1 MKNNIPSWFEGNVY
15 DYGKTIIDP
24 RTNKELEINNI
35 EASIY
40 DMANGHLLQLKEIK
54 KDTELSKMY
63 LEAVKNATGI
73 TDTKKIISS
82 MKKDFDL
89 AVKWFKE
96 NNLEIHE
103 ILIEEYSS
111 YLILN
116 NTSEAEIN
124 IQWNENDSN
133 KEEVDESVN
142 WNTNYGENDP
152 EIKKLEEELYKKFID
167 YEHRNYFT
175 WILNQDSKIPNS
187 ITEKEYQD
195 KINQLKKQW
204 ITNAKSELD
213 QKSTINMIL
222 NILLVVFFA
231 FAFTDLLSIS
241 ILSLIAAISLGFY
254 AKSKNY
260 L

>member
-15 DYGKTIIDP
+15 DYGKTIINP
-24 RTNKELEINNI
+24 RTNKELKINNI

-63 LEAVKNATGI
+63 LEAIKNATGI
-73 TDTKKIISS
+73 TDTEKIISS

-142 WNTNYGENDP
+142 WNTNYGEKDP
-152 EIKKLEEELYKKFID
+152 EIKKLEEELYDKFIE
-167 YEHRNYFT
+167 YEHRDYFI
-175 WILNQDSKIPNS
+175 WILNQDSKISHS

-195 KINQLKKQW
+195 KINQLKEQW
-204 ITNAKSELD
+204 ITNAKSELE
-213 QKSTINMIL
+213 QKSAINISL
-222 NILLVVFFA
+222 NISLLVFLISLFS
-231 FAFTDLLSIS
+231 DYGSIS
-241 ILSLIAAISLGFY
+241 VISFIAAIALGFY